1 MQGNLRST
9 IERIQG
15 ERLFLRFSW
24 VDTDRNPD
32 GVFLDSDTDINSDI
46 MVRRTLICIFISDFK
61 LTCPCGY
68 FVRINMSDGAE
79 QGQRFDEL
87 VNRSIELNNL
97 KVHDVNKMLKQM
109 NMGGKN
115 CNGTTVGID
124 LENVR
129 MSNMRK
135 QLHCE
140 IISKR
145 VELEDQM
152 LKRVLESTDIPS
164 FSYDGFYTDR

>member
-1 MQGNLRST
+1 
-9 IERIQG
+9 
-15 ERLFLRFSW
+15 
-24 VDTDRNPD
+24 
-32 GVFLDSDTDINSDI
+32 
-46 MVRRTLICIFISDFK
+46 
-61 LTCPCGY
+61 
-68 FVRINMSDGAE
+68 MSGGAD

-97 KVHDVNKMLKQM
+97 KVHDVNKMLKQI

-124 LENVR
+124 LENSR
-129 MSNMRK
+129 MTSMRK

-140 IISKR
+140 IINKR
-145 VELEDQM
+145 NELEDQM
-152 LKRVLESTDIPS
+152 LKRVLESTDHPS

>member
-1 MQGNLRST
+1 
-9 IERIQG
+9 
-15 ERLFLRFSW
+15 
-24 VDTDRNPD
+24 
-32 GVFLDSDTDINSDI
+32 
-46 MVRRTLICIFISDFK
+46 
-61 LTCPCGY
+61 
-68 FVRINMSDGAE
+68 MSGGAE